1 MLHLCQFRDVLV
13 EMAREGEGEVKID
26 FFAWMSRAALEIVG
40 QAGLGHSF
48 DSLNT
53 EVEDEYGKAISNL
66 S

>member
-1 MLHLCQFRDVLV
+1 
-13 EMAREGEGEVKID
+13 MAREGEGQVEID

-40 QAGLGHSF
+40 QAGLGHLF

-53 EVEDEYGKAISNL
+53 EVEDEYGKSISNL